1 MKSLFCAIFL
11 TASSVLLSQYDKNIS
26 FFNSQMNIVNPAFAG
41 HIEGTSFSL
50 ISRNQWVS
58 IEDAPKS
65 QIFTFSS
72 SRKKNVGLGLSI
84 FSKQNYV
91 EKFNDANIDF
101 SYKLDLNE
109 NTRLFL
115 GLKGVLNFFKSD
127 ISSFSNSSNFV
138 DPALV
143 SISNFNPNLGLG
155 FLLNSK
161 KYWFSLSIPKL
172 FTSVSNETFISQNSI
187 VTYVGAGSKFKINDT
202 YQLKPNILFRNS
214 KNQKAIFDFSVLLGF
229 KEFFDFGALYRSNGA
244 IGLLSKFNLKGA
256 EIGYAYETIS
266 NSLAGALNL
275 NTHELFIK
283 FTMNRNKDVQ
293 AVLDE

>member
-1 MKSLFCAIFL
+1 M
-11 TASSVLLSQYDKNIS
+11 TSSVLLSQYDKNIS
-26 FFNSQMNIVNPAFAG
+26 FFNSQMNLVNPAFAG
-41 HIEGTSFSL
+41 YNEGTSLSL

-65 QIFTFSS
+65 QIFTLSS

-127 ISSFSNSSNFV
+127 ISSFSNNSNFI

-155 FLLNSK
+155 FLLDSN

-172 FTSVSNETFISQNSI
+172 FTSELNETFISQNSI
-187 VTYVGAGSKFKINDT
+187 VTYVGTGIKLSFNDI
-202 YQLKPNILFRNS
+202 YQLKPNILYRNS
-214 KNQKAIFDFSVLLGF
+214 KNQKSIFDFSFLLGY
-229 KEFFDFGALYRSNGA
+229 KEFLDFGALYRSNGA

-256 EIGYAYETIS
+256 EIGYAYETKS
-266 NSLAGALNL
+266 NSLGGGLSL
-275 NTHELFIK
+275 NTHEIFIK
-283 FTMNRNKDVQ
+283 FTVNKSKEVSEDS
-293 AVLDE
+293 EN